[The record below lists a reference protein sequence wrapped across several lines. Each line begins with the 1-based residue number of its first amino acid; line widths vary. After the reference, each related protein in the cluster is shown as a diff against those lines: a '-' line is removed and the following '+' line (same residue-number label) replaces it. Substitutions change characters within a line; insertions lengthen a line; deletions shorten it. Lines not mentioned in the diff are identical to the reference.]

1 MGAHEALI
9 GAIRAAAPKPD
20 ASAKQSEKKN
30 YSERLSNTIARAFAA
45 ELRVAGVMDCAPLVK
60 EDGATYGSERRIAGG
75 IGAKKVD
82 VSWATDTSG
91 LLLGISI
98 KTISF
103 PDARSGNYQK
113 NLSNR
118 RGDMLF
124 EAVTLHRRFPFAVL
138 AGLFFL
144 DAGAASDDTD
154 RRSSTVQNAHDLLRL
169 FSGRPDPAGRE
180 EQLER
185 LYVVTYDATP
195 GKESIEMREA
205 GRFDEPAIDAD
216 QVLAEVLSIV
226 ADRNSDLYDF
236 VDGALVPR
244 RS

>member
-20 ASAKQSEKKN
+20 ASARQSDKKN
-30 YSERLSNTIARAFAA
+30 YSEKLSNTIARALSA
-45 ELRVAGVMDCAPLVK
+45 ELRQAGVMDCSPLVM
-60 EDGATYGSERRIAGG
+60 EDGAVYGSERRIAGG

-82 VSWATDTSG
+82 VSWSTEASG
-91 LLLGISI
+91 LILGVSI

-138 AGLFFL
+138 GGLFFL
-144 DAGAASDDTD
+144 DIGAAADGTA
-154 RRSSTVQNAHDLLRL
+154 RRASTVQNAHDLLRL
-169 FSGRPDPAGRE
+169 FSGRPDPSGRE

-185 LYVVTYDATP
+185 LYVITYDSTP
-195 GKESIEMREA
+195 DAEAITIHEA
-205 GRFDEPAIDAD
+205 GSLTHPEVSAD
-216 QVLAEVLSIV
+216 TVVSDLLELV
-226 ADRNSDLYDF
+226 ADRNSDFYDYRE
-236 VDGALVPR
+236 GRLIPR
-244 RS
+244 

>member
-1 MGAHEALI
+1 MGVHEALI
-9 GAIRAAAPKPD
+9 GAIKAAAPKPD
-20 ASAKQSEKKN
+20 AAAKQSDKKN
-30 YSERLSNTIARAFAA
+30 YSERLSNTIARALSG
-45 ELRVAGVMDCAPLVK
+45 ELRIAGVMDCAPLVK
-60 EDGATYGSERRIAGG
+60 EDGAAYGSERRIAGG

-144 DAGAASDDTD
+144 DIGAASDGTE
-154 RRSSTVQNAHDLLRL
+154 RRSSTLQNAHDLLRL

-195 GKESIEMREA
+195 GEEAIEIHEA
-205 GRFDEPAIDAD
+205 GCFDQPALDPD
-216 QVLAEVLSIV
+216 SVLAEILSLV
-226 ADRNSDLYDF
+226 ADRNSDFYDLI
-236 VDGALVPR
+236 DGVLVPR
-244 RS
+244 R